1 MAGNLKNL
9 FIFIDESGN
18 FDFSEKG
25 TKHLVLASY
34 STFKPEE
41 NTSEFQ
47 KLKYNLLAN
56 GKEQECFHA
65 TEDLQAV
72 RNEVLDIIKNSKH
85 GKYNFVIVDKTKIT
99 QKDKVSKR
107 GIYTYMVAKILHL
120 IFDMY
125 SNIKCSS
132 IVLVIDQSLTKKEQG
147 FLKQTIKLYLKNLE
161 IPYHIY
167 FFSTK
172 SDLNSQI
179 ADYGAWS
186 QYVNLERGESRPLE
200 VIKDL
205 VNSQVKL
212 F

>member
-25 TKHLVLASY
+25 TRHLVLASY

-41 NTSEFQ
+41 NTGEFQ

-99 QKDKVSKR
+99 QKDKVSKIGR
-107 GIYTYMVAKILHL
+107 AHV
-120 IFDMY
+120 
-125 SNIKCSS
+125 
-132 IVLVIDQSLTKKEQG
+132 
-147 FLKQTIKLYLKNLE
+147 
-161 IPYHIY
+161 
-167 FFSTK
+167 
-172 SDLNSQI
+172 
-179 ADYGAWS
+179 
-186 QYVNLERGESRPLE
+186 
-200 VIKDL
+200 
-205 VNSQVKL
+205 
-212 F
+212 